1 MTILNTENK
10 NNEHTNNTRTNNKK
24 QAKHNEQCQA
34 YESLQ
39 IQEEKQEARN
49 NNNKAEEQRTKPKRT
64 LKNK

>member
-24 QAKHNEQCQA
+24 QATHNEQCQA

-39 IQEEKQEARN
+39 IQEEKQEARS
-49 NNNKAEEQRTKPKRT
+49 NNNKAEEQRTQPKRT